1 MSYAGAPMVTLSLL
15 PTVADVRPARFSE
28 SQEQPKRAELA
39 MLSRLLEGF
48 ADGVLLLTQEGS
60 CLYSNQEGHRLCQV
74 LKDGQHS
81 ADAVPLGVWLM
92 CRHMVE
98 SRSLFADEALVPTQT
113 LTGAKD
119 QLVRAKVQWLELPP
133 GPDAYLLVLLEDQS
147 RSAQATALLE
157 AVRYKLTPREKD
169 VWLLRHANCSYKE
182 IAAKLFLS
190 VNTVKRH
197 LKSISAKRT
206 LLAED

>member
-1 MSYAGAPMVTLSLL
+1 MVTLSLL
-15 PTVADVRPARFSE
+15 PTVADARPDRFSE
-28 SQEQPKRAELA
+28 SQEEPRRAELA
-39 MLSRLLEGF
+39 VLSRLFEGF

-60 CLYSNQEGHRLCQV
+60 CLYSNEEGRRLCQV
-74 LKDGQHS
+74 LKEGQHS
-81 ADAVPLGVWLM
+81 ADALPLGVWLI
-92 CRHMVE
+92 CRHMIE
-98 SRSLFADEALVPTQT
+98 SRSLFTDEALVPTQT

-119 QLVRAKVQWLELPP
+119 QLVRAKVQWLDLPP
-133 GPDAYLLVLLEDQS
+133 DSDAYLLVLLEDQS

-182 IAAKLFLS
+182 IAAKLFVS

-206 LLAED
+206 LVLEG